1 MNFGSLICSWNKG
14 STRGYWIPC
23 WAVAV
28 ELFICLS
35 LKGGS
40 SWTSA
45 SQHTCLTEVLFFN
58 ISNIFILLKPGLTAL
73 RVLEKLCPLG
83 ITARSFFIIYL
94 FGVLLRS
101 KVNYKCLCHMR
112 YSSFPR
118 PMSSASCYFAV
129 KKFPKKASRSVF
141 TEGVCAIQ
149 HVLRQP
155 LNPHTET
162 TVSNWIFL
170 ICHMLNKISILV
182 ISKFWPYVILWK
194 LLICM
199 K

>member
-58 ISNIFILLKPGLTAL
+58 IPDIFILLKPGLTAL
-73 RVLEKLCPLG
+73 RILAKLRPLEMTG
-83 ITARSFFIIYL
+83 QSFFIIYL
-94 FGVLLRS
+94 FSVLLRS
-101 KVNYKCLCHMR
+101 KVNYKCLCQMWDV
-112 YSSFPR
+112 SFPR

-155 LNPHTET
+155 LNPLTVT
-162 TVSNWIFL
+162 TDSNWIFL
-170 ICHMLNKISILV
+170 ICHMLYKITILV
-182 ISKFWPYVILWK
+182 ISKFCPYVLLWN

>member
-58 ISNIFILLKPGLTAL
+58 IPNIFILLKPGLTAL
-73 RVLEKLCPLG
+73 RVLEKLCPLEM
-83 ITARSFFIIYL
+83 TAQSFFIIYL

-101 KVNYKCLCHMR
+101 KVNYKCLCQMW

-141 TEGVCAIQ
+141 TEGVCYSACSEATSESSYCNNRFKLDFS
-149 HVLRQP
+149 HL
-155 LNPHTET
+155 
-162 TVSNWIFL
+162 
-170 ICHMLNKISILV
+170 
-182 ISKFWPYVILWK
+182 PYVK
-194 LLICM
+194 LASWWSLSFGLTFFYESC
-199 K
+199 